1 MECQRSDTYEVLSL
15 KAADKTDIP
24 YQKGYCVLLF
34 KVMGSL
40 IKDEDITIKGVK
52 KSWTLGR
59 YLQLIKKSPNNLK
72 IGVAIEPRDSDE
84 SCKSHL
90 SMVRPQYSA
99 GIIYGIIYN
108 YHFNKF

>member
-1 MECQRSDTYEVLSL
+1 M
-15 KAADKTDIP
+15 
-24 YQKGYCVLLF
+24 LLF

-52 KSWTLGR
+52 KSWTLV
-59 YLQLIKKSPNNLK
+59 QLIKKLPNNLK

-84 SCKSHL
+84 SPSDSDESCKSNL

-99 GIIYGIIYN
+99 GIIYGIIYH

>member
-1 MECQRSDTYEVLSL
+1 MEKTKNGLYARKSNPYIEMKCQRSDTYEVLSL
-15 KAADKTDIP
+15 KAADKTDIS

-84 SCKSHL
+84 SPSDSDESCT
-90 SMVRPQYSA
+90 
-99 GIIYGIIYN
+99 
-108 YHFNKF
+108 